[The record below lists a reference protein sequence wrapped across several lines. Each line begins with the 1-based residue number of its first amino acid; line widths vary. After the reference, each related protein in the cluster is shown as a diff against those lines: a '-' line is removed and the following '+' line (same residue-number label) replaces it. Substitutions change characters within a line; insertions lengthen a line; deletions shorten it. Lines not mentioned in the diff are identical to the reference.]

1 VIKPAAVVAI
11 VVGAGMSTAM
21 CGSMLGNHTVE
32 ANCQARIRSKSRV
45 RFGRY
50 AKILLFRIPED
61 RDANPVSSL

>member
-1 VIKPAAVVAI
+1 VRAI

-32 ANCQARIRSKSRV
+32 ANCQARISSNSRV
-45 RFGRY
+45 RFGRN
-50 AKILLFRIPED
+50 ANSLLFRIPAG